1 MSAQGMVFD
10 YAPFSIEAG
19 KIKEFAKALQ
29 LENPVYVDA
38 AVAKAAGYRGIPA
51 PPTFMTVID
60 YWNERNF
67 YQLFSG
73 FLKLNPNNVLHGEQ
87 TYDYHDVI
95 VAGDVITAQ
104 VSVKEQFHKK
114 GKNFFLLE
122 TVYRNQW
129 NAIVATGRAT
139 LIEVLEVNT

>member
-1 MSAQGMVFD
+1 MSALGMVFD
-10 YAPFSIEAG
+10 YAPFLIEAG

-87 TYDYHDVI
+87 TYDYHEVI

-129 NAIVATGRAT
+129 DAIVATGRTT
-139 LIEVLEVNT
+139 LIEVLEASI

>member
-1 MSAQGMVFD
+1 MSALGMVFD
-10 YAPFSIEAG
+10 YAPFLIEAG

-29 LENPVYVDA
+29 LENRVYVDA
-38 AVAKAAGYRGIPA
+38 EVAKAAGYRGIPA

-67 YQLFSG
+67 YQLFSE
-73 FLKLNPNNVLHGEQ
+73 FLKLDPNNVLHGEQ
-87 TYDYHDVI
+87 TYDYHEVI

-129 NAIVATGRAT
+129 DAIVATGRTT